1 MDDTAPKP
9 TEDSTAVP
17 SPINDVRVAPAPA
30 EPAAEISAEHRQPL
44 IPEVQAAGDPSVN
57 EPAPTPNDQTPPV
70 PGPDATSP
78 PTAAPEPTHDHHQHK
93 SGGPIVAI
101 IAAVLVAAG
110 LAVITVY
117 AYMKTVQKDEKPA
130 ASQTAGDTA
139 RNEKEETRA
148 EIDQTAKDIDG
159 TIKASEE
166 SDFPEAELSDQNLNL

>member
-9 TEDSTAVP
+9 AEDSTAVP
-17 SPINDVRVAPAPA
+17 SPINDVQVAPAPA
-30 EPAAEISAEHRQPL
+30 ESSAEVAAEHRQPL

-57 EPAPTPNDQTPPV
+57 EPAPAPNDEASPA
-70 PGPDATSP
+70 PGPDTTSP
-78 PTAAPEPTHDHHQHK
+78 APGPAQDHRQHK

-130 ASQTAGDTA
+130 ASQTAEDAA
-139 RNEKEETRA
+139 RDEKEETGA

-159 TIKASEE
+159 AIESSEE
-166 SDFPEAELSDQNLNL
+166 ADFPEEELSDQNLSL